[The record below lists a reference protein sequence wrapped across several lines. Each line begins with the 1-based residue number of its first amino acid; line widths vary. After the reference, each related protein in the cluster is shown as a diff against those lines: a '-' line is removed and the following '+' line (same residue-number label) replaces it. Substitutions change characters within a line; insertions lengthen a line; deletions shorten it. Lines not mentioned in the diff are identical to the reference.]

1 MKFSLNGRL
10 LDGGPL
16 FLDFETYRR
25 AYTVII
31 SSWYDMIETRE
42 ERGNAYS
49 IKRYAKN
56 FLKTKKCVNLL
67 RTRFFF
73 LRGDMMEF

>member
-42 ERGNAYS
+42 ERGNAYMYYV
-49 IKRYAKN
+49 I
-56 FLKTKKCVNLL
+56 
-67 RTRFFF
+67 
-73 LRGDMMEF
+73 

>member
-1 MKFSLNGRL
+1 M

-31 SSWYDMIETRE
+31 SSWYDMISARE

-49 IKRYAKN
+49 IKNMQRI
-56 FLKTKKCVNLL
+56 FLKQKKMCQSAQN
-67 RTRFFF
+67 
-73 LRGDMMEF
+73 